1 MRKQLVYQLPLL
13 AVTLMSACVLAWAG
27 TEGDAT
33 AGLADAVRDGDNATA
48 IALLRQH
55 ADVNLAEPDGTT
67 ALHWAV
73 REDDREMVDRLIKAG
88 ANVKAANRYGVTPL
102 YLACVNGSAPV
113 ISKLLDAGTD
123 ANAATSEGETA
134 LMTVA
139 RVGNVEA
146 AKVLLAHGA
155 QVNSK
160 EQWRQQTP
168 LMWAVA
174 ESHPEMAQELIAHGA
189 DVNARQVT
197 WNWERQVTKE
207 PREKWMPLG
216 GLTPLLFAS
225 RQGCLDCARILVKS
239 GAEINAA
246 DPNNISPVLMATING
261 HYDVAA
267 LLLDQGA
274 DPNIADETGRTALYA
289 AVDMHTMPASN
300 RPSPNEVDNK
310 LTSMDLIQA
319 LLAHGANVNAQLKK
333 LQPYRT
339 KLDRGDDTMLGAG
352 TTPLLRAAKA
362 GDAVAIQALLA
373 KGADPK
379 LPTKFGITPLMAAAG
394 LGSKEEDTT
403 GRQKTEA
410 ESIASIKLFLDA
422 GADVNS
428 VDNQGAT
435 ALHGAAQ
442 KGWDQVV
449 QFLVDRGAKLDVK
462 DKKGHTP
469 LDAAMGLMGNGGFD
483 GSRRDVHEST
493 AALLRKLMP
502 IPEAKAVP
510 EGKVVPEP
518 KTVSPSV
525 Q

>member
-1 MRKQLVYQLPLL
+1 MPKQFVYRLPLL
-13 AVTLMSACVLAWAG
+13 AFACVAAWAG
-27 TEGDAT
+27 TNG
-33 AGLADAVRDGDNATA
+33 GPQLADAIKDGDRAGA
-48 IALLRQH
+48 LALLRQKM
-55 ADVNLAEPDGTT
+55 DVNVPEADGTT

-73 REDDREMVDRLIKAG
+73 RQDDRELVERLIKAG

-102 YLACVNGSAPV
+102 YLACVNGSAAV
-113 ISKLLDAGTD
+113 IGKLLDAGAD
-123 ANAATSEGETA
+123 ANASTTEGETP

-139 RVGNVEA
+139 HTGNVEA

-155 QVNSK
+155 DVNAK

-197 WNWERQVTKE
+197 WNWERQMTKE

-216 GLTPLLFAS
+216 GLTPLLFAA
-225 RQGCLDCARILVKS
+225 RQGCLDCARILLKA

-246 DPNNISPVLMATING
+246 DPNNMSPVLMATING
-261 HYDVAA
+261 HYDLAIF
-267 LLLDQGA
+267 LLDQGA
-274 DPNIADETGRTALYA
+274 DSSVADETGRTALYA

-300 RPSPNEVDNK
+300 RPSPTEIENSR
-310 LTSMDLIQA
+310 TSMDLIRS

-333 LQPYRT
+333 IQPYRT

-352 TTPLLRAAKA
+352 TTPMLRAAKA
-362 GDAVAIQALLA
+362 GDAEAIQALVV

-379 LPTKFGITPLMAAAG
+379 IPTKSGITPVMAAAG
-394 LGSKEEDTT
+394 LGTKEEDTT
-403 GRQKTEA
+403 GRKKTEA
-410 ESIASIKLFLDA
+410 DAIASIKLCLDA
-422 GADVNS
+422 GADLNAA
-428 VDNQGAT
+428 DNQGDT

-442 KGWDQVV
+442 KGWDQVT
-449 QFLVDRGAKLDVK
+449 QFLVDRGAKLDAK

-493 AALLRKLMP
+493 AALLRKLM
-502 IPEAKAVP
+502 AVP
-510 EGKVVPEP
+510 GAKVAGQPA
-518 KTVSPSV
+518 

>member
-1 MRKQLVYQLPLL
+1 V
-13 AVTLMSACVLAWAG
+13 
-27 TEGDAT
+27 DA
-33 AGLADAVRDGDNATA
+33 
-48 IALLRQH
+48 
-55 ADVNLAEPDGTT
+55 
-67 ALHWAV
+67 
-73 REDDREMVDRLIKAG
+73 LIKAG

-113 ISKLLDAGTD
+113 IAKLLDAGAD
-123 ANAATSEGETA
+123 ANGATTEGETP

-139 RVGNVEA
+139 RTGSVEA

-155 QVNSK
+155 DVNAK

-216 GLTPLLFAS
+216 GLTPLLFAG
-225 RQGCLDCARILVKS
+225 RQGCLDCARILLKA

-246 DPNNISPVLMATING
+246 NPNGFSSILLAIINS

-267 LLLDQGA
+267 FLLDQGA
-274 DPNIADETGRTALYA
+274 DPNIADEVGRTPLYA
-289 AVDMHTMPASN
+289 AVDMHTLPDSN
-300 RPSPNEVDNK
+300 LPWPSELNSQ
-310 LTSMDLIQA
+310 LSSLDLIQA
-319 LLAHGANVNAQLKK
+319 LIAHGANVNAQLKK
-333 LQPYRT
+333 QQPYRS
-339 KLDRGDDTMLGAG
+339 KVDRGADTMLGTGA
-352 TTPLLRAAKA
+352 TPLLRAAKA
-362 GDAVAIQALLA
+362 GDTEVVKVLLA

-379 LPTKFGITPLMAAAG
+379 LTTKFGMTPLMAAAG
-394 LGSKEEDTT
+394 LGTKEEDTT
-403 GRQKTEA
+403 GRKKTEPEA
-410 ESIASIKLFLDA
+410 IASIKLCLDA
-422 GADVNS
+422 GVDVNAA
-428 VDNQGAT
+428 DNQGET

-449 QFLVDRGAKLDVK
+449 QFLVDHGAKLDVK
-462 DKKGHTP
+462 DKKGRTP
-469 LDAAMGLMGNGGFD
+469 LDAANGLLGNGGFD

-493 AALLRKLMP
+493 VALLRKLMAV
-502 IPEAKAVP
+502 PEAKVAA
-510 EGKVVPEP
+510 
-518 KTVSPSV
+518 